1 MHANYRGYDVYSSPS
16 TSRGGLEVVMQLN
29 LIEGFDVAS
38 LGHNTPETLH
48 LVAESIKLAKAD
60 IYHYVAD
67 PAFTEMPEGMTSED
81 YAAERRK
88 LINEKRAQPF
98 VKPGA
103 PAGAARSTATRK
115 HMGSARPANGAEQ
128 SYAGSTDSFSVVDR
142 FGNAVACTP
151 THGSGFGTGV
161 VVGNTGMTFNNGTRH
176 GSTSPYSDDVNY
188 VRGGQIAILNN
199 SPIIVLKDGKFVMA
213 VGTPGGETIGQTQFQ
228 VLLNVLDFGMS
239 IQDAVAAPRMALVAD
254 PNFYKPG
261 AAIKVRIENRISEDV
276 ANALKSMGHDAE
288 LIGGYSLGSMQG
300 ILVNQQT
307 GTMAAGAD
315 PRRVAYAVGW

>member
-1 MHANYRGYDVYSSPS
+1 
-16 TSRGGLEVVMQLN
+16 MQLN
-29 LIEGFDVAS
+29 LMEGFAVKD
-38 LGHNTPETLH
+38 LGHNSARTLH

-67 PAFTEMPEGMTSED
+67 PALTDMPIEGMVSKG
-81 YAAERRK
+81 YANQRRK
-88 LINEKRAQPF
+88 LINERVAQPYL
-98 VKPGA
+98 KPGV
-103 PAGAARSTATRK
+103 PSGAARSSATRK
-115 HMGSARPANGAEQ
+115 SMRGSRRPRG
-128 SYAGSTDSFSVVDR
+128 SDRSRAGSTDSFSVVDK

-161 VVGNTGMTFNNGTRH
+161 VVGNTGLTFNNGTRI
-176 GSTSPYSDDVNY
+176 GTTSPYPDDVNY

-199 SPIIVLKDGKFVMA
+199 SPIIVLKDGKFVLA

-228 VLLNVLDFGMS
+228 VLLNIFDFGMS
-239 IQDAVAAPRMALVAD
+239 IQDAVAAPRIALVAD

-261 AAIKVRIENRISEDV
+261 AAVKVRIENRISEDV
-276 ANALKSMGHDAE
+276 ANQLKAMGHDTE
-288 LIGGYSLGSMQG
+288 LISGYSLGSMQG
-300 ILVNQQT
+300 ILVNQET